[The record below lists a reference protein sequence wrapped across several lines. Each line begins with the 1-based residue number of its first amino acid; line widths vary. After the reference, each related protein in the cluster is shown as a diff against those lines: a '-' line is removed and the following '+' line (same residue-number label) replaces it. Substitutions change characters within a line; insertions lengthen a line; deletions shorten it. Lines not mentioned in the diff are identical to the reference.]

1 MQKYVKNR
9 MLWGYDLNLLAVVG
23 ISTLVLVLRR
33 YHPLNIDFPQAT
45 ALIYYLLVPLAAGLL
60 LFRHKPWQY
69 GIRIG
74 CWRSSIVLTA
84 VCLAAM
90 APILYEASTMP
101 EFRSYYR
108 MDAVDWSDLL
118 LNTALL
124 MFAWEF
130 LFRGYMLFGLEES
143 IGKSAIFVQTIPF
156 CAASSRETFLR
167 DAVMH
172 SRRLCSWLRGIQKQI
187 GSARLHHTLGDVP
200 NDDLFRQLLGRP
212 ASSDALAKAGSRA
225 AHWRDTGR
233 GGHL

>member
-1 MQKYVKNR
+1 MQKYVKNQ

-23 ISTLVLVLRR
+23 VSTLVLVLRR
-33 YHPLNIDFPQAT
+33 YYPLNIDFPQAT

-74 CWRSSIVLTA
+74 RWRSSIVLIV

-156 CAASSRETFLR
+156 VLLHLGKPFLETLLCIPGGFVLGYVAYR
-167 DAVMH
+167 TRSVLPCVIIHFGMYVMM
-172 SRRLCSWLRGIQKQI
+172 I
-187 GSARLHHTLGDVP
+187 
-200 NDDLFRQLLGRP
+200 LFT
-212 ASSDALAKAGSRA
+212 SY
-225 AHWRDTGR
+225 
-233 GGHL
+233 